1 MSAIGP
7 GGPDTLA
14 ALRSGRIQD
23 PAERLRAA
31 TRLLEGSFYEELF
44 KVMRG
49 TVPEGGALSGG
60 QGEDIFTGL
69 MDQRVAEAAAMES
82 DRGLGEALYRYFVD
96 AGAVEEGVASGT
108 TNASDEPVE

>member
-1 MSAIGP
+1 MSSIGAGP
-7 GGPDTLA
+7 GGPGVLA

-31 TRLLEGSFYEELF
+31 TKLLEGSFYEELF
-44 KVMRG
+44 KVMRS
-49 TVPEGGALSGG
+49 TVPEGGAISGG

-82 DRGLGEALYRYFVD
+82 DGGLGDALYRFFAD
-96 AGAVEEGVASGT
+96 AGVV
-108 TNASDEPVE
+108 DE